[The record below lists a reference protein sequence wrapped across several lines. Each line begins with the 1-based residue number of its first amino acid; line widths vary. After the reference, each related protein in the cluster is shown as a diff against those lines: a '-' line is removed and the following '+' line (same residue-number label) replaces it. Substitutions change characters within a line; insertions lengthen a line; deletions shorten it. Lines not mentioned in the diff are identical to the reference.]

1 MFRLSTK
8 KMISAAHVLRD
19 YDGPCARLHGHN
31 WNVKLDVLSDTL
43 NNVGITVDF
52 LDLDK
57 ILWDVIGPFDHN
69 NFNNFPPFDTINP
82 TAENVAKYFYDEI
95 KKKLPPAIKIEKIS
109 IWETEQY
116 LVEYFENHKE

>member
-1 MFRLSTK
+1 MYRLSTQ

-19 YDGPCARLHGHN
+19 YEGPCARLHGHN
-31 WNVKLDVLSDTL
+31 WNIKIEVLSNKL
-43 NNVGITVDF
+43 NSVGITVDF

-57 ILWDVIGPFDHN
+57 VLWQVVGPFDHN
-69 NFNNFPPFDTINP
+69 NFNDFPPFDKINP

-95 KKKLPPAIKIEKIS
+95 KEKLPADVKMEKIS

-116 LVEYFENHKE
+116 LVEYFEDH

>member
-31 WNVKLDVLSDTL
+31 WNIKLDVLSDAPD
-43 NNVGITVDF
+43 NIGITVDF

-69 NFNNFPPFDTINP
+69 NFNDFPPFDTINP
-82 TAENVAKYFYDEI
+82 SAENVAKYFYDEI
-95 KKKLPPAIKIEKIS
+95 KKKLPPGIKIDKIS

-116 LVEYFENHKE
+116 LVEYFENDKE